1 MADFTLSK
9 SLFNGKHRETAST
22 PGNIAYAVFVLF
34 CFWAGAQILNLLVHA
49 PGVYEHLMQ
58 VQETGRPRVEIGLG
72 VGTIFGLVP
81 FLVGSLIF
89 GVIAAIL
96 RWRYR
101 RQ

>member
-22 PGNIAYAVFVLF
+22 TGNITYAVFVLF
-34 CFWAGAQILNLLVHA
+34 CIWVGAQILNLLVHA